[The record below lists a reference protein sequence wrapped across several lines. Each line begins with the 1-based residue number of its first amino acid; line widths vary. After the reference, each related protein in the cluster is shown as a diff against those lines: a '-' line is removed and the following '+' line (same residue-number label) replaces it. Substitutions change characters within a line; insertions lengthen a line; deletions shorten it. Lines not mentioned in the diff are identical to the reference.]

1 EMVPFCCN
9 FSWLCL
15 LCNRNGKKMKKI
27 SYLLLFFA
35 IAVGACAGGNAQK
48 NNENTQT
55 DTVLQDVPIR
65 TGADQLEA
73 YLPLLKGKKV
83 GLMGNQT
90 SIVGED
96 KEHLV
101 DVLLRE
107 NIDLKFAFAPEHGF
121 RGDIERGEKVD
132 NTVDEKTGLTLHSLY
147 GKNAKADSIVGSVDV
162 MLFDL
167 QDVG

>member
-1 EMVPFCCN
+1 MLSLDFCPLFIKKKRKKDFYQEKRGRRISKEMVPFCCN

-90 SIVGED
+90 SIV
-96 KEHLV
+96 
-101 DVLLRE
+101 
-107 NIDLKFAFAPEHGF
+107 
-121 RGDIERGEKVD
+121 
-132 NTVDEKTGLTLHSLY
+132 
-147 GKNAKADSIVGSVDV
+147 
-162 MLFDL
+162 
-167 QDVG
+167 